1 MASERGPALEIRVR
15 PARPGD
21 LPALLRI
28 ERDAFPVPW
37 SERAFRMVLRR
48 DPGAILVA
56 ERSGRVAGYAALW
69 VSADEA
75 ELADLAVA
83 PEERRRGVG
92 STLLQACLREAAA
105 RGAREIF
112 LQVRESNQAARGL
125 YGEAGFREVGRR
137 PRYYRAP
144 PEDALVLSRPTLPD
158 PR

>member
-1 MASERGPALEIRVR
+1 MR
-15 PARPGD
+15 PVRPGD

-28 ERDAFPVPW
+28 ERGAFPVPW
-37 SERAFRMVLRR
+37 SERAFRMVMRR
-48 DPGAILVA
+48 DPGSVLVA

-83 PEERRRGVG
+83 PEHRRRGVG
-92 STLLQACLREAAA
+92 RTLLRACLREVAA

-112 LQVRESNQAARGL
+112 LQVRESNGPARSL
-125 YGEAGFREVGRR
+125 YREAGFREVGRR
-137 PRYYRAP
+137 TGYYRAP
-144 PEDALVLSRPTLPD
+144 AEDALVLMREVSGA